1 MDKSWK
7 RIEDITILS
16 EQVKVVDAIKN
27 LKNLI
32 GQRALQQHQSPRT
45 QHVAK
50 HLSQLHDKACCYPF
64 GHIYCLING
73 QGIDNSVCNPTFT
86 PTSLMEILENNRS
99 VLYSFDIST
108 KDEELDIASPYSQL
122 ILHKCP
128 YKQYYTAVYVK
139 RSMKPLSKILKNS
152 ISTVKSQ

>member
-1 MDKSWK
+1 MKSV
-7 RIEDITILS
+7 EDYTRQWTNRGRELKTTILS

-86 PTSLMEILENNRS
+86 PRHLWKSWKLIGLFCIHLTFQPKMKNWILRHPTHNPYCIS
-99 VLYSFDIST
+99 VLT
-108 KDEELDIASPYSQL
+108 
-122 ILHKCP
+122 
-128 YKQYYTAVYVK
+128 
-139 RSMKPLSKILKNS
+139 NS
-152 ISTVKSQ
+152 IILLCMSNAP